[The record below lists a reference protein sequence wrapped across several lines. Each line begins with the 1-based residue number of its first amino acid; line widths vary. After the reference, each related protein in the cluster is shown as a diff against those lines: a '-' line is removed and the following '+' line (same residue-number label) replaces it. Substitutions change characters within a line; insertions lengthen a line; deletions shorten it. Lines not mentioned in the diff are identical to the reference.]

1 MEVTHRKE
9 GGTHRGLADHS
20 PVRGPGSRLLLEPGR
35 LSMMQYAA
43 SPTSPATVAPGTH
56 PALEANA
63 IPRRSPSL
71 AERAHHRQPGAECHW
86 SPRVRLQSDL
96 VQPMRPLRNPER
108 QVEAEDGQGREPLRG
123 CDRQVCGAARKRAC
137 GRARGPNASSATNP
151 GQHRPQYSLGN
162 GSLWGPDGALN
173 PETPLDTRLPKGKSQ
188 WSMQVAMKPQTEAS
202 QSIRLRGR
210 SHWVGTARRLGP
222 GPPLASTA
230 GNRLSPPRTLL
241 PVTNKGLHFPGCIRG
256 LPTANHCRGRAG
268 GSIGLGCLRPS

>member
-1 MEVTHRKE
+1 MGVTHRKE

-108 QVEAEDGQGREPLRG
+108 QVEAEDGQDREPLRG

-162 GSLWGPDGALN
+162 GSLWGPDSALN

-210 SHWVGTARRLGP
+210 GAREKPLGRDGPQIGSRPTP
-222 GPPLASTA
+222 GQHSGEPALPSEDLVASY
-230 GNRLSPPRTLL
+230 
-241 PVTNKGLHFPGCIRG
+241 
-256 LPTANHCRGRAG
+256 
-268 GSIGLGCLRPS
+268 